1 MKFFVEIETENA
13 AFEDNGLSNE
23 IARILRQ
30 AANNVD
36 AGKLSNALYDENGN
50 RVGGHR
56 YDPE

>member
-13 AFEDNGLSNE
+13 AFEDNGLSFE

-30 AANNVD
+30 AANNVLD
-36 AGKLSNALYDENGN
+36 GNLSSPLRDENGN